1 MTLKGL
7 RTLIQVNHKITSEDT
22 DKLIYVLTTDMN
34 KIIYNYEYRSERF
47 IPYESLVK
55 RGESEVLP
63 SAVDLDFAVQEFG
76 RFKGYAV
83 DMNLDTKS
91 GITYDALNNYFK
103 HLFKPKDIFVPPI
116 LAYLQLLELLIV
128 GGVDNII
135 IL

>member
-1 MTLKGL
+1 MTVKNL
-7 RTLIQVNHKITSEDT
+7 RTLIQVNHKITSEDIS
-22 DKLIYVLTTDMN
+22 KLIYVLTTDMN

-47 IPYESLVK
+47 IPYEPLVQRTK
-55 RGESEVLP
+55 SEVLP
-63 SAVDLDFAVQEFG
+63 SAVDLDFSVQEFG

-91 GITYDALNNYFK
+91 GINYEALNNYFK

-128 GGVDNII
+128 GGVDNIV